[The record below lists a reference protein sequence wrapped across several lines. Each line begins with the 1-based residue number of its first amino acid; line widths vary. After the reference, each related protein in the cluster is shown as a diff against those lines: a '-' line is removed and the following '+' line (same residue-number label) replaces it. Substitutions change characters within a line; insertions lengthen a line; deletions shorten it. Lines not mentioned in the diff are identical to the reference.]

1 MPAEPTEHLKS
12 KLTPEIVEMIRAYN
26 NRSYEINRY
35 ALCEQNDKF
44 DAQLVSQY
52 YPSLLELYENERQK
66 LKNYAITSSRIYN
79 TNQEKDIYDME
90 TYLTNEH
97 LGWTNDEHET
107 RFQSAKQNITLY
119 EEALRIME
127 FKRDYLFLEQVV
139 RYYRV
144 SVLIRGGLT

>member
-1 MPAEPTEHLKS
+1 
-12 KLTPEIVEMIRAYN
+12 
-26 NRSYEINRY
+26 
-35 ALCEQNDKF
+35 
-44 DAQLVSQY
+44 VSQY